1 MTHRTYI
8 SNISPSWSIADQEKL
23 LADRVLPGP
32 VYLDELKPRQLRSRD
47 TSKLEQRA
55 ALLRQTARRDR
66 MTTHVATLAILDW
79 RQPGF
84 RKFLEGL
91 AARGDILVA
100 HSEKRSFDLRN
111 REELDAAVAMFPISR
126 TESGR
131 RAGRLV
137 GAAASAATRNA
148 ISKAAADKIKDRW
161 GAEGHTATALVAE
174 SGFTYHTMRRWLGR
188 WEDAAK
194 RRKRNEKR
202 AAKIA
207 AFGGKNGQT

>member
-23 LADRVLPGP
+23 LAERVPNWP
-32 VYLDELKPRQLRSRD
+32 DAVYRDELKPRQLRARD
-47 TSKLEQRA
+47 TEKLEQRA
-55 ALLRQTARRDR
+55 ELLRLTGRKART
-66 MTTHVATLAILDW
+66 TTHVATLAVMDW
-79 RQPGF
+79 RQPSF
-84 RKFLEGL
+84 RKLLEGL
-91 AARGDILVA
+91 AARGDRLFA
-100 HSEKRSFDLRN
+100 HQENRLFDLTYTGDI
-111 REELDAAVAMFPISR
+111 EAAVAQFPISR

-148 ISKAAADKIKDRW
+148 ISKAAAEKIKDRW

-174 SGFTYHTMRRWLGR
+174 SGFTYHTMKRWLGR

-194 RRKRNEKR
+194 RRKRNAKR
-202 AAKIA
+202 AAKLQEQRA
-207 AFGGKNGQT
+207 